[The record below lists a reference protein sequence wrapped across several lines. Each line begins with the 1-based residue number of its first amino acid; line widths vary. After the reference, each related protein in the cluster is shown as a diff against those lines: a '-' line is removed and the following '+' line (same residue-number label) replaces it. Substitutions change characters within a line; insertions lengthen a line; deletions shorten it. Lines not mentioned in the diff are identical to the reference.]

1 MEVRYMN
8 LKAKEYLKICRKKH
22 DSFSLVELL
31 VVITIIGLLAGLA
44 IPAIQN
50 GLKKATQTQDVSN
63 IRQCGTMLFMR
74 AADYE
79 GNFDGD
85 ATNPSSLAIFQS
97 LISSGLL
104 TTPKILG
111 GNGYPAANSVQQVS
125 SANVAWG
132 YVSGLNT
139 ASEGQLVV
147 LASKGP
153 GSLSAITSLPNS
165 TKGWGTNGLVVYRV
179 HNSAEFI
186 KSGTKGAP
194 AGSVNLQIPDGVTQ
208 TVNQN

>member
-1 MEVRYMN
+1 MN
-8 LKAKEYLKICRKKH
+8 LKVKEYLKFCRKKH

-85 ATNPSSLAIFQS
+85 ATNPSSSAIFQS

-104 TTPKILG
+104 TTPKILA
-111 GNGYPAANSVQQVS
+111 GNGYSAANSVQQVS
-125 SANVAWG
+125 SANIAWG